1 MIKTIY
7 NKNTGQ
13 IVAVRGGTSVELQL
27 SDRYATIEGR
37 YDAATQYIDATGQVQ
52 DLPPK
57 PQDDQTY
64 KLNWTTKVWDPVV
77 PAVTA
82 DSVRDQRNAWLQQI
96 DSVSATRYASL
107 TTEQQTQLQQYRSDL
122 LAVPQQ
128 VDFPGNV
135 AWPTKPTWL

>member
-13 IVAVRGGTSVELQL
+13 IVAVRGGNSIELSVPEN
-27 SDRYATIEGR
+27 YATVEGR
-37 YDAATQYIDATGQVQ
+37 YNAATQYIDATGQAQ

-57 PQDDQTY
+57 PQDDQSY
-64 KLNWTTKVWDPVV
+64 RLNWTTKVWELVV
-77 PAVTA
+77 PPVTA
-82 DSVRDQRNAWLQQI
+82 DSVRDQRNAFLQEI

-107 TTEQQTQLQQYRSDL
+107 TTEQQTELQQYRQAL

-128 VDFPGNV
+128 TGFPGTV
-135 AWPTKPTWL
+135 TWPAKPTWL